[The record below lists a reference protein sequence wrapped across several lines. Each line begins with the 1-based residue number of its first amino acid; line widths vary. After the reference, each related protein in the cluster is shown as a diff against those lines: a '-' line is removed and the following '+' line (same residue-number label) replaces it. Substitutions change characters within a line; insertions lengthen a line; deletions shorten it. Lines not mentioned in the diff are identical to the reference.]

1 MANKRLFPGVSEED
15 ILENE
20 RYEQLMQQSEQ
31 EEEKQKQLEDQARKL
46 YLKFGK
52 KLSTIATESKRFVVK
67 QAMML
72 TGLYALYGIG
82 LAFTKHEHNNLFTKT
97 VSITDLA
104 KANDVYQ
111 RTKSKGAKTWALL
124 TNPVKE
130 TYSFSNLFDLHAD
143 YSAQTLTKPSVT
155 HLSDLRAI
163 RAYLGLASIIYFML
177 IALQNVSA
185 DKKKKIAKAKEILTL
200 WSNGNFDKIHI
211 ENEQDYEEED
221 IEQEETVIE
230 MLENVV
236 SHLSSQDAA
245 AFKKIMA
252 GATNIPFDT
261 AIQIIQG
268 HLKTH
273 PTDLHLISE
282 TFDERSI
289 PEEIKKII
297 NQNIV
302 KTR

>member
-163 RAYLGLASIIYFML
+163 RAYLGLASIIPL
-177 IALQNVSA
+177 PSTAWELRQSLRRKTSTRSPEGSGQCVRSC
-185 DKKKKIAKAKEILTL
+185 AKASWPLFPMS
-200 WSNGNFDKIHI
+200 WSTAAT
-211 ENEQDYEEED
+211 
-221 IEQEETVIE
+221 TVR
-230 MLENVV
+230 
-236 SHLSSQDAA
+236 A
-245 AFKKIMA
+245 AFREPWMSRSR
-252 GATNIPFDT
+252 TSRESPF
-261 AIQIIQG
+261 
-268 HLKTH
+268 
-273 PTDLHLISE
+273 S
-282 TFDERSI
+282 
-289 PEEIKKII
+289 
-297 NQNIV
+297 
-302 KTR
+302 